1 MDNTNAGSPER
12 ENRSPAAMSSGN
24 RSPEA
29 MAAENQAPGSS
40 VAANLPLDPSLEPVS
55 MYHMF
60 ARLFAHVSKSVID
73 RFGEEGR
80 AAIAAGV
87 DTFGEERGRDIA
99 RRAAAAGKA
108 NTVENYLT
116 SYDMGRSELFVYED
130 VYGQG
135 QVEQTF
141 TKCPFADQ
149 WMQDGMEDY
158 GIIYCEQIDPAIARG
173 FNPDLACVHD
183 QHIFKDQVCH
193 FCFHLRGAAGGDA
206 GTGARNSGACCGHG

>member
-1 MDNTNAGSPER
+1 MDHTNDNRPEH
-12 ENRSPAAMSSGN
+12 ENRSPETLAAGNRAPVSGVSGN
-24 RSPEA
+24 P
-29 MAAENQAPGSS
+29 
-40 VAANLPLDPSLEPVS
+40 PLDPSLEPVS

-60 ARLFAHVSKSVID
+60 AKLFAHVSKSVID
-73 RFGEEGR
+73 RFGEDGR

-141 TKCPFADQ
+141 TQCPFADQ

-173 FNPDLACVHD
+173 FNPELACVHD
-183 QHIFKDQVCH
+183 KHIFKEQVCH
-193 FCFHLRGAAGGDA
+193 FCFHMRGTGGSDAGTAAGTGGAAA
-206 GTGARNSGACCGHG
+206 GTGACCSHG